1 MELTKDRIKDFE
13 ERIEL
18 LKLETKE
25 TTDII
30 CFPEIRLSQEQLEVI
45 ADPLFGWTKKMLF
58 NYYRNK
64 IQGEILQSS
73 SDYTTR
79 EDQIDFQ
86 YLVDLGVKALK
97 EGMELENE
105 IINQ

>member
-1 MELTKDRIKDFE
+1 MELTEERLKDFQS
-13 ERIEL
+13 RIEL
-18 LKLETKE
+18 LKQETEE

-30 CFPEIRLSQEQLEVI
+30 CFPEIRLKHEQLNII
-45 ADPLFGWTKKMLF
+45 AKPMFGFSGEELFE
-58 NYYRNK
+58 YYRGK

-79 EDQIDFQ
+79 EDQSDFQ

-97 EGMELENE
+97 SGMVL
-105 IINQ
+105 